1 MTDDTDDQTIDMD
14 LPDEQDIA
22 LDDTEEQDLTP
33 EDDDTEEVE
42 HDGQK
47 YKIPKAL
54 KGAMLMQA
62 DYTKKT
68 QDLAEMRK
76 MAETELAAIKQSR
89 ESDSQA
95 AEIKDDLRLVDKS
108 LKQYEN
114 VDWARFATEN
124 PAQAQAYMMQYQQL
138 QMQRQQLA
146 DGLMQHEQTSR
157 ASREQAQQAALAL
170 AQADLLQAMPDFNR
184 ELAIEISDSTAS
196 AYGFDKQELAAINDP
211 RQIRVLRDAMMWR
224 KSQAAATQATKP
236 KAVETPTKTVRPS
249 SKATVNPDKMTTAEW
264 MAYERKRITQ
274 KGR

>member
-1 MTDDTDDQTIDMD
+1 MIDDTDDQTIDIE
-14 LPDEQDIA
+14 LQDEQDIA
-22 LDDTEEQDLTP
+22 LDDAEEQDLAP

-76 MAETELAAIKQSR
+76 MAETELSAIKRSR
-89 ESDSQA
+89 EADSQT
-95 AEIKDDLRLVDKS
+95 AEIKDDIRLVDKS

-157 ASREQAQQAALAL
+157 ASREQAQQAALAQ

-196 AYGFDKQELAAINDP
+196 AYGFDKQELSAINDP

-236 KAVETPTKTVRPS
+236 KAADTPTKIVRPS
-249 SKATVNPDKMTTAEW
+249 SKATVNPDKMTTSEW
-264 MAYERKRITQ
+264 MAYERKRITP